1 MDRENSELNN
11 DASFQERPQE
21 NDRSKATKYIQGLL
35 EKEILNKNENRQD
48 EIDSLKE
55 VLKLLNQKKYGLVWE
70 EHAEKVEEK
79 MKKEIPIFKEIKTK
93 KLTNDSLTNDYNFLL
108 EGDNLHSLYL
118 LEKTHTEKI
127 DLIYIDPP
135 YNTGSKDF
143 KYNDSF
149 VDKND
154 SFIHSKWISFME
166 RRLKKAVKLLKKD
179 GVLLV
184 SIDDHEYA
192 QLKMLLDEILPT
204 GYVTTIHVEMSA
216 TQGMKVRSAKLG
228 NIVKNGE
235 AILVYTRD
243 GHKNVVKNL
252 LYDIRPYDTHYS
264 KILTEN
270 NEIRPLKEEFKKKY
284 PNEMITSLDSMF
296 ENNKNFHTFV
306 ENNVDKI
313 CADDKVTGFNIS
325 DYTVN
330 KVYHVKRG
338 NRKYY
343 LINNGKKLR
352 QLLMLKDS
360 WGITDSFGAPIGM
373 RKIRG
378 DWWKEFYKDMGN
390 VSKEGGVKLINGKKP
405 LRLIKQLVKMTTN
418 QNAKI
423 LDFFAG
429 TGTTGQ
435 AVLDLNKEDV
445 NSNRKFILATNHEV
459 VASTYKRMTN
469 IAVENNLNLKYFKTD
484 FVSKQTF
491 DLESDLLNNVKTL
504 VELENGVDLT
514 RSKYAVVFTRKEM
527 NKLDLKG
534 ISKVYM
540 RGRVRRMMSIEQ
552 QENYSNSHV
561 EIVDIPESYFG
572 RELKGWI

>member
-296 ENNKNFHTFV
+296 ENNKKFHTFV

-418 QNAKI
+418 QNAKV